1 MGGFFIVFC
10 KRLPG
15 RVLGPFHIYVRLLGM
30 SRDQGTVQPH
40 AASADPARRRFRL
53 NGLWPSRN
61 SEFSH
66 EKWVDFPVRY
76 VTNYQRKNISSCY
89 FNGVYIPMD
98 PVVPS

>member
-1 MGGFFIVFC
+1 MGGFFSSLC

-66 EKWVDFPVRY
+66 EKWVDLSSSLCNKLPEEK
-76 VTNYQRKNISSCY
+76 YQ
-89 FNGVYIPMD
+89 FLLF
-98 PVVPS
+98 